1 MHGNKKERAPK
12 QAPQPAETVKQQE
25 NAAVPESKPQDVSA
39 PKTLPEREEAPS
51 VNDGTEDNGAAG
63 AAESAKDK
71 AAEDAEQ
78 PDGPDASKEAE
89 GAAVPE
95 TSDKAAEADAA
106 EGAAVKSVA
115 SKADTAAEGEKH
127 EENEKPEKSE
137 QEGKAENAEK
147 AQEPGT
153 GGSPSPAAESRAP
166 SEPSKPSEPPSKL
179 SEPFNLL
186 EPSAREKLRA
196 VVGRLGWKKWAAVAL
211 VLVVLLGAGLFL
223 AFGTTHVIERSDRDA
238 KENIY
243 MVVKPGT
250 TASEI
255 SDHLTR
261 LGVIDSR
268 LRFWWLMKLQG
279 DAQKFKTG
287 TYAFAP
293 HMDEQAVLDKLVSG
307 DTTVVRFTIPEGF
320 GIKEIAKRLA
330 DEGLV
335 DEQEFLAEAKDFASY
350 DYMKKRPNERYA
362 AEGYLF
368 PDTYEIHSEV
378 TPEAIM
384 KMMAEDFDTRLTPEL
399 RQQAA
404 AKNLSIHD
412 LVTLASLV
420 EKEAR
425 YDEDRPI
432 IAQVFFKRLQMGM
445 PLQSDTTL
453 QYLMVG
459 PKEDVSIEDTKI
471 DSPYNTYQHMGLP
484 PGPIASPGMKSI
496 LAVLN
501 PASTDYLYFVAD
513 RQGHNHYSQTYDEHL
528 AIVEQVR

>member
-1 MHGNKKERAPK
+1 MQDGKKNASESLNE
-12 QAPQPAETVKQQE
+12 QSVK
-25 NAAVPESKPQDVSA
+25 
-39 PKTLPEREEAPS
+39 
-51 VNDGTEDNGAAG
+51 GTEQAG
-63 AAESAKDK
+63 ASEGAEGAKGPKEPKNSEAQEAGKQSAESAKSDAQPSDK
-71 AAEDAEQ
+71 AV
-78 PDGPDASKEAE
+78 KEAS
-89 GAAVPE
+89 AQE
-95 TSDKAAEADAA
+95 TSDRTVSDGASDAKPAAKAADSTESTEPAKEADS
-106 EGAAVKSVA
+106 EKEPKQSSSKQPVKSA
-115 SKADTAAEGEKH
+115 KTETADKAKSEDKAKKPAQGEK
-127 EENEKPEKSE
+127 EDQGDK
-137 QEGKAENAEK
+137 GKVLAE
-147 AQEPGT
+147 
-153 GGSPSPAAESRAP
+153 PAR
-166 SEPSKPSEPPSKL
+166 
-179 SEPFNLL
+179 F
-186 EPSAREKLRA
+186 EKLRA
-196 VVGRLGWKKWAAVAL
+196 AVLNLGWKKWTAIAVVAA
-211 VLVVLLGAGLFL
+211 VLLGAGLFL
-223 AFGTTHVIERSDRDA
+223 AFGTSHTIERSDRDA
-238 KENIY
+238 GENIY

-255 SDHLTR
+255 SDRLMQ

-279 DAQKFKTG
+279 DASKFKTG
-287 TYAFAP
+287 TYAFTP
-293 HMDEQAVLDKLVSG
+293 HMDEQAVLDKLVAG
-307 DTTVVRFTIPEGF
+307 DTTVVKFTIPEGF

-335 DEQEFLAEAKDFASY
+335 DEQEFLAEAKDFAPY
-350 DYMKKRPNERYA
+350 DYMKKRPNVRYA

-368 PDTYEIHSEV
+368 PDTYVIHSDVSTEG
-378 TPEAIM
+378 IM
-384 KMMAEDFDTRLTPEL
+384 KMMAEDFDTRLTPAL

-404 AKNLSIHD
+404 AKGLSIHD
-412 LVTLASLV
+412 LITLASLV

-453 QYLMVG
+453 QYLMAG

-471 DSPYNTYQHMGLP
+471 DSPYNTYQHEGLP

-501 PASTDYLYFVAD
+501 PANTDYLYFVAD

>member
-1 MHGNKKERAPK
+1 MQDGKK
-12 QAPQPAETVKQQE
+12 
-25 NAAVPESKPQDVSA
+25 NAPESLNEQSA
-39 PKTLPEREEAPS
+39 K
-51 VNDGTEDNGAAG
+51 GTEQSGTSEGAECAKGPKEPKNSEAQEAG
-63 AAESAKDK
+63 KQSAESAKS
-71 AAEDAEQ
+71 DAQ
-78 PDGPDASKEAE
+78 PSDRAVKEAS
-89 GAAVPE
+89 AQE
-95 TSDKAAEADAA
+95 TSDRTVSDGASDAKPAAKAANPTESTEPAKEADSEKAPKQSSSKQP
-106 EGAAVKSVA
+106 VKSA
-115 SKADTAAEGEKH
+115 KTETADKAKSEDKAKKPAQGEK
-127 EENEKPEKSE
+127 ED
-137 QEGKAENAEK
+137 QEDKGKVLAE
-147 AQEPGT
+147 
-153 GGSPSPAAESRAP
+153 PAR
-166 SEPSKPSEPPSKL
+166 
-179 SEPFNLL
+179 F
-186 EPSAREKLRA
+186 EKLRA
-196 VVGRLGWKKWAAVAL
+196 AVLNLGWKKWTAIAVVAA
-211 VLVVLLGAGLFL
+211 VLLGAGLFL
-223 AFGTTHVIERSDRDA
+223 AFGTSHTIERSDRDA
-238 KENIY
+238 GENIY

-255 SDHLTR
+255 SDRLMQ

-279 DAQKFKTG
+279 DASKFKTG
-287 TYAFAP
+287 TYAFTP
-293 HMDEQAVLDKLVSG
+293 HMDEQAVLDKLVAG
-307 DTTVVRFTIPEGF
+307 DTTVVKFTIPEGF

-335 DEQEFLAEAKDFASY
+335 DEQEFLAEAKDFAPY
-350 DYMKKRPNERYA
+350 DYMKKRPNVRYA

-368 PDTYEIHSEV
+368 PDTYVIHSDVSAEG
-378 TPEAIM
+378 IM
-384 KMMAEDFDTRLTPEL
+384 KMMAEDFDTRLTPAL

-404 AKNLSIHD
+404 AKGLSIHD

-453 QYLMVG
+453 QYLMAG

-471 DSPYNTYQHMGLP
+471 DSPYNTYQHEGLP

-501 PASTDYLYFVAD
+501 PANTDYLYFVAD

>member
-1 MHGNKKERAPK
+1 MQDGKKNAPESLNE
-12 QAPQPAETVKQQE
+12 QSAGEQPAKSTERPEASEGAEGAKGPKEPKNSEAQEAGKQ
-25 NAAVPESKPQDVSA
+25 S
-39 PKTLPEREEAPS
+39 
-51 VNDGTEDNGAAG
+51 
-63 AAESAKDK
+63 AESAKSDAQPSDK
-71 AAEDAEQ
+71 TV
-78 PDGPDASKEAE
+78 KEAS
-89 GAAVPE
+89 AQE
-95 TSDKAAEADAA
+95 TSDRTVSDGASDAKPAAKAADSTESTEPAKEADS
-106 EGAAVKSVA
+106 EKEPKQSSSKQPVKSA
-115 SKADTAAEGEKH
+115 KTETADKAKSEDKAKKPAQGEK
-127 EENEKPEKSE
+127 EDQGDK
-137 QEGKAENAEK
+137 GKVLAE
-147 AQEPGT
+147 
-153 GGSPSPAAESRAP
+153 PAR
-166 SEPSKPSEPPSKL
+166 
-179 SEPFNLL
+179 F
-186 EPSAREKLRA
+186 EKLRTA
-196 VVGRLGWKKWAAVAL
+196 VLNLGWKKWTAIAVVAA
-211 VLVVLLGAGLFL
+211 VLLGAGLFL
-223 AFGTTHVIERSDRDA
+223 AFGTSHVIERSDRDA
-238 KENIY
+238 GENIY

-255 SDHLTR
+255 SDRLMQ

-279 DAQKFKTG
+279 DASKFKTG
-287 TYAFAP
+287 TYAFTP
-293 HMDEQAVLDKLVSG
+293 HMDEQAVLDKLVAG
-307 DTTVVRFTIPEGF
+307 DTTVVKFTIPEGF

-335 DEQEFLAEAKDFASY
+335 DEQEFLAEAKDFAPY
-350 DYMKKRPNERYA
+350 DYMKKRPNVRYA

-368 PDTYEIHSEV
+368 PDTYVIHSDVSAEG
-378 TPEAIM
+378 IM
-384 KMMAEDFDTRLTPEL
+384 KMMAEDFDTRLTPAL

-404 AKNLSIHD
+404 AKGLSIHD
-412 LVTLASLV
+412 LITLASLV

-453 QYLMVG
+453 QYLMAG

-471 DSPYNTYQHMGLP
+471 DSPYNTYQHEGLP

>member
-1 MHGNKKERAPK
+1 MQDGKK
-12 QAPQPAETVKQQE
+12 
-25 NAAVPESKPQDVSA
+25 NAPESLNEQSA
-39 PKTLPEREEAPS
+39 K
-51 VNDGTEDNGAAG
+51 GTEQSGTSEGAECAKGPKEPKNSEAQEAG
-63 AAESAKDK
+63 KQSAESAKS
-71 AAEDAEQ
+71 DAQ
-78 PDGPDASKEAE
+78 PSDRAVKEAS
-89 GAAVPE
+89 AQE
-95 TSDKAAEADAA
+95 TSDRTVSDGASDAKPAAKAANPTESTEPAKEADS
-106 EGAAVKSVA
+106 EKEPKQSSSKQPVKSA
-115 SKADTAAEGEKH
+115 KTETADKAKSEDKAKKTAQGEK
-127 EENEKPEKSE
+127 ED
-137 QEGKAENAEK
+137 QEDKGKVLAE
-147 AQEPGT
+147 
-153 GGSPSPAAESRAP
+153 PAR
-166 SEPSKPSEPPSKL
+166 
-179 SEPFNLL
+179 F
-186 EPSAREKLRA
+186 EKLRA
-196 VVGRLGWKKWAAVAL
+196 AMLNLGWKKWTAIAVVAA
-211 VLVVLLGAGLFL
+211 VLLGAGLFL
-223 AFGTTHVIERSDRDA
+223 AFGTSHTIERSDRDA
-238 KENIY
+238 GENIY

-255 SDHLTR
+255 SDRLMQ

-279 DAQKFKTG
+279 DASKFKTG
-287 TYAFAP
+287 TYAFTP
-293 HMDEQAVLDKLVSG
+293 HMDEQAVLDKLVAG
-307 DTTVVRFTIPEGF
+307 DTTVVKFTIPEGF

-335 DEQEFLAEAKDFASY
+335 DEQEFLAEAKDFAPY
-350 DYMKKRPNERYA
+350 DYMKKRPNVRYA

-368 PDTYEIHSEV
+368 PDTYVIHSDVSAEG
-378 TPEAIM
+378 IM
-384 KMMAEDFDTRLTPEL
+384 KMMAEDFDTRLTPAL

-404 AKNLSIHD
+404 AKGLSIHD

-453 QYLMVG
+453 QYLMAG

-471 DSPYNTYQHMGLP
+471 DSPYNTYQHEGLP

-501 PASTDYLYFVAD
+501 PANTDYLYFVAD

>member
-1 MHGNKKERAPK
+1 MQDGKKNASESLNE
-12 QAPQPAETVKQQE
+12 QSVK
-25 NAAVPESKPQDVSA
+25 
-39 PKTLPEREEAPS
+39 
-51 VNDGTEDNGAAG
+51 GTEQAG
-63 AAESAKDK
+63 ASEGTEGAKGPKEPKNSEAQEAGKQSAESAKSDAQPSDK
-71 AAEDAEQ
+71 AV
-78 PDGPDASKEAE
+78 KEAS
-89 GAAVPE
+89 AQE
-95 TSDKAAEADAA
+95 TSDRTVSDGASDAKPAAKAADSTESTEPAKEADS
-106 EGAAVKSVA
+106 EKEPKQSSSKQPVKSA
-115 SKADTAAEGEKH
+115 KTETADKAKSEDKAKKPAQGEK
-127 EENEKPEKSE
+127 EDQGDK
-137 QEGKAENAEK
+137 GKVLAE
-147 AQEPGT
+147 
-153 GGSPSPAAESRAP
+153 PAR
-166 SEPSKPSEPPSKL
+166 
-179 SEPFNLL
+179 F
-186 EPSAREKLRA
+186 EKLRA
-196 VVGRLGWKKWAAVAL
+196 AVLNLGWKKWTAIAVVAA
-211 VLVVLLGAGLFL
+211 VLLGAGLFL
-223 AFGTTHVIERSDRDA
+223 AFGTSHTIERSDRDA
-238 KENIY
+238 GENIY

-255 SDHLTR
+255 SDRLMQ

-279 DAQKFKTG
+279 DAGKFKTG
-287 TYAFAP
+287 TYAFTP
-293 HMDEQAVLDKLVSG
+293 HMDEQAVLDKLVAG
-307 DTTVVRFTIPEGF
+307 DTTVVKFTIPEGF

-335 DEQEFLAEAKDFASY
+335 DEQEFLAEAKDFAPY
-350 DYMKKRPNERYA
+350 DYMKKRPNVRYA

-368 PDTYEIHSEV
+368 PDTYVIHSDVSAEG
-378 TPEAIM
+378 IM
-384 KMMAEDFDTRLTPEL
+384 KMMAEDFDMRLTPAL

-404 AKNLSIHD
+404 AKGLSIHD
-412 LVTLASLV
+412 LITLASLV

-453 QYLMVG
+453 QYLMAG

-471 DSPYNTYQHMGLP
+471 DSPYNTYQHEGLP

-501 PASTDYLYFVAD
+501 PANTDYLYFVAD

>member
-1 MHGNKKERAPK
+1 MQDGKKNASESLNE
-12 QAPQPAETVKQQE
+12 QSVK
-25 NAAVPESKPQDVSA
+25 
-39 PKTLPEREEAPS
+39 
-51 VNDGTEDNGAAG
+51 GTEQAG
-63 AAESAKDK
+63 ASEGAEGAKGPKEPKNSEAQEAGKQSAESAKSDAQPSNKAAKAADSTESTEPAKEADSEKEPKQSSSKQPVKSAKTETADK
-71 AAEDAEQ
+71 A
-78 PDGPDASKEAE
+78 K
-89 GAAVPE
+89 PE
-95 TSDKAAEADAA
+95 DKAKKPAQ
-106 EGAAVKSVA
+106 
-115 SKADTAAEGEKH
+115 GEK
-127 EENEKPEKSE
+127 EDKGDK
-137 QEGKAENAEK
+137 GKVLAE
-147 AQEPGT
+147 PT
-153 GGSPSPAAESRAP
+153 R
-166 SEPSKPSEPPSKL
+166 
-179 SEPFNLL
+179 F
-186 EPSAREKLRA
+186 EKLRA
-196 VVGRLGWKKWAAVAL
+196 AVLNLGWKKWTAIAVVAA
-211 VLVVLLGAGLFL
+211 VLLGAGLFL
-223 AFGTTHVIERSDRDA
+223 AFGTSHTIERSDRDA
-238 KENIY
+238 GENIY

-255 SDHLTR
+255 SDRLMQ

-279 DAQKFKTG
+279 DASKFKTG
-287 TYAFAP
+287 TYAFTP
-293 HMDEQAVLDKLVSG
+293 HMDEQAVLDKLVAG
-307 DTTVVRFTIPEGF
+307 DTTVVKFTIPEGF

-335 DEQEFLAEAKDFASY
+335 DEQEFLAEAKDFAPY
-350 DYMKKRPNERYA
+350 DYMQKRPNVRYA

-368 PDTYEIHSEV
+368 PDTYVIHSDVSAEG
-378 TPEAIM
+378 IM
-384 KMMAEDFDTRLTPEL
+384 KMMAEDFDTRLTPAL

-404 AKNLSIHD
+404 AKGLSIHD
-412 LVTLASLV
+412 LITLASLV

-453 QYLMVG
+453 QYLMAG

-471 DSPYNTYQHMGLP
+471 DSPYNTYQHEGLP

-501 PASTDYLYFVAD
+501 PANTDYLYFVAD

>member
-1 MHGNKKERAPK
+1 MQDGKKNASESLNEQSAKDTEQSGASEGAECAKGPK
-12 QAPQPAETVKQQE
+12 EPKNSEAQEAGKQ
-25 NAAVPESKPQDVSA
+25 S
-39 PKTLPEREEAPS
+39 
-51 VNDGTEDNGAAG
+51 
-63 AAESAKDK
+63 AESAKSDAQPSNK
-71 AAEDAEQ
+71 AV
-78 PDGPDASKEAE
+78 KEAS
-89 GAAVPE
+89 AQE
-95 TSDKAAEADAA
+95 TSDGASDTKPAAKAADPTESTEPAKEADS
-106 EGAAVKSVA
+106 EKEPKQSSSKQPVKSA
-115 SKADTAAEGEKH
+115 KTETADKAKSEDKAKKPAQGEK
-127 EENEKPEKSE
+127 EDKGDK
-137 QEGKAENAEK
+137 GKVLAE
-147 AQEPGT
+147 
-153 GGSPSPAAESRAP
+153 PAR
-166 SEPSKPSEPPSKL
+166 
-179 SEPFNLL
+179 F
-186 EPSAREKLRA
+186 EKLRA
-196 VVGRLGWKKWAAVAL
+196 AVLNFGWKKWTAIAVVAA
-211 VLVVLLGAGLFL
+211 VLLGAGLFL
-223 AFGTTHVIERSDRDA
+223 AFGTSHTIERSDRDA
-238 KENIY
+238 GENIY

-255 SDHLTR
+255 SDRLMQ

-279 DAQKFKTG
+279 DASKFKTG
-287 TYAFAP
+287 TYAFTP
-293 HMDEQAVLDKLVSG
+293 HMDEQAVLDKLVAG
-307 DTTVVRFTIPEGF
+307 DTTVVKFTIPEGF

-335 DEQEFLAEAKDFASY
+335 DEQEFLAEAKDFAPY
-350 DYMKKRPNERYA
+350 DYMKKRPNVRYA

-368 PDTYEIHSEV
+368 PDTYVIHSDVSAEG
-378 TPEAIM
+378 IM
-384 KMMAEDFDTRLTPEL
+384 KMMAEDFDTRLTPAL

-404 AKNLSIHD
+404 AKGLSIHD

-453 QYLMVG
+453 QYLMAG

-471 DSPYNTYQHMGLP
+471 DSPYNTYQHEGLP

-501 PASTDYLYFVAD
+501 PANTDYLYFVAD

>member
-1 MHGNKKERAPK
+1 MHGNKKKRALK
-12 QAPQPAETVKQQE
+12 QPSQAAETVKQQE
-25 NAAVPESKPQDVSA
+25 NAA
-39 PKTLPEREEAPS
+39 
-51 VNDGTEDNGAAG
+51 
-63 AAESAKDK
+63 
-71 AAEDAEQ
+71 EQ
-78 PDGPDASKEAE
+78 PAAK
-89 GAAVPE
+89 AAVPE
-95 TSDKAAEADAA
+95 GKLQDTPAPKESTKKAAETGTA
-106 EGAAVKSVA
+106 ESTVAKLAV
-115 SKADTAAEGEKH
+115 SKADVSPKDETHQKNEVSAKPEQSEKDGKADKT
-127 EENEKPEKSE
+127 EDAEKPQAK
-137 QEGKAENAEK
+137 
-147 AQEPGT
+147 
-153 GGSPSPAAESRAP
+153 PSAAAGNTASSKP
-166 SEPSKPSEPPSKL
+166 SEPSKPFEPLNIS
-179 SEPFNLL
+179 
-186 EPSAREKLRA
+186 EPSAMEKLRA
-196 VVGRLGWKKWAAVAL
+196 ALGRLGWKKWAAIAA

-223 AFGTTHVIERSDRDA
+223 AFGTSHTIERSDRDA

-255 SDHLTR
+255 SDRLST

-279 DAQKFKTG
+279 DAGKFKTG
-287 TYAFAP
+287 TYAFSP
-293 HMDEQAVLDKLVSG
+293 HMDEQAVLDKLVAG
-307 DTTVVRFTIPEGF
+307 DTTVVKFTIPEGF

-335 DEQEFLAEAKDFASY
+335 DEQEFLAEAKDFAPYS
-350 DYMKKRPNERYA
+350 YMKKRPNERYA

-368 PDTYEIHSEV
+368 PDTYVLHSEV

-399 RQQAA
+399 REQAA

-412 LVTLASLV
+412 LITLASLV

-453 QYLMVG
+453 QYLMAG

-471 DSPYNTYQHMGLP
+471 DSPYNTYQHAGLP

-501 PASTDYLYFVAD
+501 PANTDYLYFVAD
-513 RQGHNHYSQTYDEHL
+513 RQGHNHYSKTYDEHL

>member
-1 MHGNKKERAPK
+1 MQDGKKNAPESLTEQSAGEQPAKSTERPEASEGAGAEGPKAPKESEAQEAGTQSAEPAVKPDEQQSDQEAADHEKSDGASKDEPTAEKAESDGAEKATAAKKPLKQSAEPVKKETA
-12 QAPQPAETVKQQE
+12 
-25 NAAVPESKPQDVSA
+25 
-39 PKTLPEREEAPS
+39 
-51 VNDGTEDNGAAG
+51 
-63 AAESAKDK
+63 DK
-71 AAEDAEQ
+71 A
-78 PDGPDASKEAE
+78 
-89 GAAVPE
+89 
-95 TSDKAAEADAA
+95 
-106 EGAAVKSVA
+106 
-115 SKADTAAEGEKH
+115 
-127 EENEKPEKSE
+127 KP
-137 QEGKAENAEK
+137 EGKAEKQGAKENKEDTGDKGNVLAE
-147 AQEPGT
+147 
-153 GGSPSPAAESRAP
+153 PAR
-166 SEPSKPSEPPSKL
+166 
-179 SEPFNLL
+179 F
-186 EPSAREKLRA
+186 EKLRA
-196 VVGRLGWKKWAAVAL
+196 AVLNLGWKKWTAIAVVAA
-211 VLVVLLGAGLFL
+211 VLLGAGLFL
-223 AFGTTHVIERSDRDA
+223 AFGTSHTIERSDRDA
-238 KENIY
+238 GENIY

-255 SDHLTR
+255 SDRLMQ

-279 DAQKFKTG
+279 DASKFKTG

-293 HMDEQAVLDKLVSG
+293 HMDEQAVLDKLVAG
-307 DTTVVRFTIPEGF
+307 DTTVVKFTIPEGF

-335 DEQEFLAEAKDFASY
+335 DEQEFLAEAKDFAPY
-350 DYMKKRPNERYA
+350 DYMKKRPNVRYA

-368 PDTYEIHSEV
+368 PDTYVIHSDVSAEG
-378 TPEAIM
+378 IM
-384 KMMAEDFDTRLTPEL
+384 KMMAEDFDTRLTPAL

-404 AKNLSIHD
+404 AKGLSIHD
-412 LVTLASLV
+412 LITLASLV

-453 QYLMVG
+453 QYLMAG
-459 PKEDVSIEDTKI
+459 PKEDVSIADTKI
-471 DSPYNTYQHMGLP
+471 DSPYNTYQHEGLP

-501 PASTDYLYFVAD
+501 PANTDYLYFVAD

>member
-39 PKTLPEREEAPS
+39 PKTLPEKEEAPS

-63 AAESAKDK
+63 AAESAKDI
-71 AAEDAEQ
+71 AAED
-78 PDGPDASKEAE
+78 
-89 GAAVPE
+89 
-95 TSDKAAEADAA
+95 
-106 EGAAVKSVA
+106 AAVKSVA

-166 SEPSKPSEPPSKL
+166 SKPSESSKPSEPS
-179 SEPFNLL
+179 NLL

-196 VVGRLGWKKWAAVAL
+196 ALSRLGWKKWAAIAAVFA
-211 VLVVLLGAGLFL
+211 VLLGAGLFL

-335 DEQEFLAEAKDFASY
+335 DEQEFLAEAKDFAPY

-453 QYLMVG
+453 QYLMAG

>member
-1 MHGNKKERAPK
+1 MQDGKK
-12 QAPQPAETVKQQE
+12 
-25 NAAVPESKPQDVSA
+25 NAPESLNEQSA
-39 PKTLPEREEAPS
+39 K
-51 VNDGTEDNGAAG
+51 GTEQSGASEG
-63 AAESAKDK
+63 AEGAKGPKEPKNSEAQETSKQSAESAKS
-71 AAEDAEQ
+71 DAQ
-78 PDGPDASKEAE
+78 PSDRAVKEAS
-89 GAAVPE
+89 AQE
-95 TSDKAAEADAA
+95 TSDRTVSDGASDAEPAAKAADPTESIEPAKEADLEKAPKQSSSKQP
-106 EGAAVKSVA
+106 VKSA
-115 SKADTAAEGEKH
+115 KTETADKAKPESKA
-127 EENEKPEKSE
+127 EKPAQGAKEDKE
-137 QEGKAENAEK
+137 DKGDKGIVLAE
-147 AQEPGT
+147 
-153 GGSPSPAAESRAP
+153 PAR
-166 SEPSKPSEPPSKL
+166 
-179 SEPFNLL
+179 F
-186 EPSAREKLRA
+186 EKLRA
-196 VVGRLGWKKWAAVAL
+196 AVLNLGWKKWTAIAVVAA
-211 VLVVLLGAGLFL
+211 VLLGAGLFL
-223 AFGTTHVIERSDRDA
+223 AFGTSHTIERSDRDA
-238 KENIY
+238 GENIY

-255 SDHLTR
+255 SDRLMQ

-279 DAQKFKTG
+279 DASKFKTG
-287 TYAFAP
+287 TYAFTP
-293 HMDEQAVLDKLVSG
+293 HMDEQAVLDKLVAG
-307 DTTVVRFTIPEGF
+307 DTTVVKFTIPEGF

-335 DEQEFLAEAKDFASY
+335 DEQEFLAEAKDFAPY
-350 DYMKKRPNERYA
+350 DYMKKRPNVRYA

-368 PDTYEIHSEV
+368 PDTYVIHSDVSAEG
-378 TPEAIM
+378 IM
-384 KMMAEDFDTRLTPEL
+384 KMMAEDFDTRLTPAL

-404 AKNLSIHD
+404 AKGLSIHD
-412 LVTLASLV
+412 LITLASLV

-453 QYLMVG
+453 QYLMAG

-471 DSPYNTYQHMGLP
+471 DSPYNTYQHEGLP

-501 PASTDYLYFVAD
+501 PANTDYLYFVAD

>member
-1 MHGNKKERAPK
+1 MQDGKK
-12 QAPQPAETVKQQE
+12 
-25 NAAVPESKPQDVSA
+25 NAPESLNEQSA
-39 PKTLPEREEAPS
+39 KDTEQSGASEGAEGAKGPKEPKNSEAQ
-51 VNDGTEDNGAAG
+51 EAG
-63 AAESAKDK
+63 KQSAESAKSDVQPSNK
-71 AAEDAEQ
+71 AV
-78 PDGPDASKEAE
+78 KEAS
-89 GAAVPE
+89 AQE
-95 TSDKAAEADAA
+95 TSDGASDTKPAAKAADPTESTEPAKEADS
-106 EGAAVKSVA
+106 EKEPKQSSSKQPVKSA
-115 SKADTAAEGEKH
+115 KTETADKA
-127 EENEKPEKSE
+127 KSE
-137 QEGKAENAEK
+137 DKAKKPAQGGKEDQGDKGKVLAE
-147 AQEPGT
+147 
-153 GGSPSPAAESRAP
+153 PAR
-166 SEPSKPSEPPSKL
+166 
-179 SEPFNLL
+179 F
-186 EPSAREKLRA
+186 EKLRA
-196 VVGRLGWKKWAAVAL
+196 AVLNLGWKKWTAIAVVAA
-211 VLVVLLGAGLFL
+211 VLLGAGLFL
-223 AFGTTHVIERSDRDA
+223 AFGTSHTIERSDRDA
-238 KENIY
+238 GENIY

-255 SDHLTR
+255 SDRLMQ

-279 DAQKFKTG
+279 DAGKFKTG
-287 TYAFAP
+287 TYAFTP
-293 HMDEQAVLDKLVSG
+293 HMDEQAVLDKLVAG
-307 DTTVVRFTIPEGF
+307 DTTVVKFTIPEGF

-335 DEQEFLAEAKDFASY
+335 DEQEFLAEAKDFAPY
-350 DYMKKRPNERYA
+350 DYMKKRPNVRYA

-368 PDTYEIHSEV
+368 PDTYVIHSDVSAEG
-378 TPEAIM
+378 IM
-384 KMMAEDFDTRLTPEL
+384 KMMAEDFDTRLTPAL

-404 AKNLSIHD
+404 AKGLSIHD
-412 LVTLASLV
+412 LITLASLV

-453 QYLMVG
+453 QYLMAG

-471 DSPYNTYQHMGLP
+471 DSPYNTYQHEGLP

-501 PASTDYLYFVAD
+501 PANTDYLYFVAD